1 MGIEIITNKKDNMLY
16 LIVRKYKT
24 EYSEDYS
31 VSKWAKTIKEANQYL
46 SALSL
51 LESDEDVMFFIVP
64 AKENPALIL
73 TSEKEVKKEN
83 GISEDMPFL

>member
-1 MGIEIITNKKDNMLY
+1 MLY

-24 EYSEDYS
+24 EYTEDYS

-73 TSEKEVKKEN
+73 TSEQEVKKEN
-83 GISEDMPFL
+83 GISEEMPF

>member
-1 MGIEIITNKKDNMLY
+1 MVY
-16 LIVRKYKT
+16 LLIRKYKT

-51 LESDEDVMFFIVP
+51 LEDNEDVMFFIVP

-73 TSEKEVKKEN
+73 TEEVKKEN
-83 GISEDMPFL
+83 GASEEIFF

>member
-1 MGIEIITNKKDNMLY
+1 MLY

-51 LESDEDVMFFIVP
+51 LEDNEDVMFFIVP

-73 TSEKEVKKEN
+73 TEEVKKEN
-83 GISEDMPFL
+83 GISEEMPF

>member
-1 MGIEIITNKKDNMLY
+1 MIY
-16 LIVRKYKT
+16 LIIRKYKT

-51 LESDEDVMFFIVP
+51 LEENENVMFFITQ
-64 AKENPALIL
+64 AQENPALIL
-73 TSEKEVKKEN
+73 TNEVETKTNGKEVN
-83 GISEDMPFL
+83 ITEDMPL